1 MNELT
6 NAGELLQ
13 VQNGQPMADS
23 RDVSERFSKKHK
35 DVLKAIRNLDC
46 SPEFNGRN
54 FALYSYTINI
64 GQKKPYYLMTR
75 DGFCFLVMGFTG
87 AEAAKWKERYI
98 AAFNAMEARLREGA
112 RTEALCEAERELLNI
127 YRRHL
132 RLQDK
137 HKKRGTKLTVEEK
150 KAIWK
155 MSTEGYS
162 HHYIAKVLGRDASN
176 IRKWQKLLLEYAEAR
191 HNEKEQGA

>member
-13 VQNGQPMADS
+13 IRGGQPMADS
-23 RDVSERFSKKHK
+23 RDVAQHFKREHKKVLRSIRSLECSE
-35 DVLKAIRNLDC
+35 
-46 SPEFNGRN
+46 EFRRAN
-54 FALYSYTINI
+54 FGLSEYTGNV
-64 GQKKPYYLMTR
+64 GQKLPYYLMSR

-87 AEAAKWKERYI
+87 TEAAKWKERYI
-98 AAFNAMEARLREGA
+98 SAFNAMEARLRENSG
-112 RTEALCEAERELLNI
+112 TEELREAERELLNI
-127 YRRHL
+127 YRRHIK
-132 RLQDK
+132 LQDK

-162 HHYIAKVLGRDASN
+162 HHYIAKALGRDASN
-176 IRKWQKLLLEYAEAR
+176 IRKWQKLLLEYAEVR
-191 HNEKEQGA
+191 HQEKEQEA